1 MFWSGF
7 PFFGG
12 QPSPLSKWLETWA
25 GHSIENHALVG
36 ASLEDGW
43 VKSIRSQ
50 YHDLNKHV
58 PSNITTLIMD
68 GGGND
73 VISHRKDCEA
83 WNDVCRDMIQH
94 SVGIASS
101 ILENAHR
108 DGVEHVLYLGF
119 YYLQGLQQAA
129 DLAGPMMAS
138 LCETAPLDCHFI
150 DPRYNATT
158 GTGLQTPQ
166 MLGSDG
172 IHPNEQGYK
181 ILAEMI
187 WDVKTEMNIPLR

>member
-1 MFWSGF
+1 
-7 PFFGG
+7 
-12 QPSPLSKWLETWA
+12 
-25 GHSIENHALVG
+25 
-36 ASLEDGW
+36 
-43 VKSIRSQ
+43 
-50 YHDLNKHV
+50 
-58 PSNITTLIMD
+58 
-68 GGGND
+68 
-73 VISHRKDCEA
+73 
-83 WNDVCRDMIQH
+83 
-94 SVGIASS
+94 
-101 ILENAHR
+101 
-108 DGVEHVLYLGF
+108 
-119 YYLQGLQQAA
+119 
-129 DLAGPMMAS
+129 MAS